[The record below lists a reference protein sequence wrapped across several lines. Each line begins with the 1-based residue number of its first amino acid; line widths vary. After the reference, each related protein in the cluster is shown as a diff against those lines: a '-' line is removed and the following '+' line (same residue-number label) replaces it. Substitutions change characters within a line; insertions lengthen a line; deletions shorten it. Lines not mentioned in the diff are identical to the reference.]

1 MSTLQTL
8 DRGLEAMDVVARRT
22 DGISPAA
29 LADELGVHRAGAYR
43 ILATLEQRHLVTK
56 GADGRYRLGSGALA
70 YAGRFMSQYRLAAQP
85 IVQELADH
93 SGCTA
98 FVSIADGDESVAIA
112 VAEPS
117 VRGAIG
123 ISYQIGT
130 RHPLSSGADG
140 IAILAQRPP
149 RPDDP
154 EAVQTARADG
164 HALSD
169 GQIQPGALG
178 LAIGT
183 GSIADDVE
191 GAIGVI
197 RLGRP
202 GDLDVATLL
211 PFVQHAREAVTHL

>member
-8 DRGLEAMDVVARRT
+8 DRGLEAIEIISRRT
-22 DGISPAA
+22 SGTSPAA

-70 YAGRFMSQYRLAAQP
+70 YAGRFLSQYRLAAQP

-117 VRGAIG
+117 ARGGIG

-140 IAILAQRPP
+140 IAILAQRQP
-149 RPDDP
+149 RSADP
-154 EAVQTARADG
+154 EAVRTARADG